1 MKSSIKAFAIV
12 AVLAIVAVGCGKVEK
27 ILPKKDGLWVGVSA
41 HVVSYLNDTL
51 FSDTTLTDSLG
62 EMYFAKDGTGYS
74 AETGGANKVDFTWS
88 VNDDN
93 DVLTITDTSGTASM
107 SDILEVDKNE
117 MTLFSSTTVGTSPFV
132 FKTEVTSVIQ
142 RKE

>member
-1 MKSSIKAFAIV
+1 MKVSIKAFAIL
-12 AVLAIVAVGCGKVEK
+12 AIMAIVAVGCGKVEK
-27 ILPKKDGLWVGVSA
+27 ILPKKDGLWVGTSA

-62 EMYFAKDGTGYS
+62 EIFFDKDGTGYT
-74 AETGGANKVDFTWS
+74 ADNGGANQSPFTWS

-93 DVLTITDTSGTASM
+93 DQLTIVDSSGTATT
-107 SDILEVDKNE
+107 SDILEVEKNE
-117 MTLFSSTTVGTSPFV
+117 MTLFSSVTSGTSPFV
-132 FKTEVTSVIQ
+132 FRTEVTSVIQ